1 MNSAPPISKFDSK
14 SVKPHQFTP
23 EELVPQNMIRKAK
36 KVLVPD
42 DCKDAKYWAR
52 RMKNNAAAKR
62 SREARHQKVK
72 THLNAYLPSRIQRIQ
87 TRFHIPIFNMYIYK
101 NIHFRRIKFEC
112 ELYTWKKKTWICEQN
127 FWMQDMSCPNFE

>member
-1 MNSAPPISKFDSK
+1 MLDNNFQPIIMILAPPITKFDSK

-62 SREARHQKVK
+62 SREARHQKVSK
-72 THLNAYLPSRIQRIQ
+72 L
-87 TRFHIPIFNMYIYK
+87 K
-101 NIHFRRIKFEC
+101 
-112 ELYTWKKKTWICEQN
+112 
-127 FWMQDMSCPNFE
+127 

>member
-1 MNSAPPISKFDSK
+1 MKLGNILKPMNSAPPISKFDSK

-72 THLNAYLPSRIQRIQ
+72 DSNKRTLTQPNPKISFSKTI
-87 TRFHIPIFNMYIYK
+87 NMLAKVKYI
-101 NIHFRRIKFEC
+101 
-112 ELYTWKKKTWICEQN
+112 
-127 FWMQDMSCPNFE
+127 

>member
-72 THLNAYLPSRIQRIQ
+72 DSNKRILSQPNPKISFSK
-87 TRFHIPIFNMYIYK
+87 TT
-101 NIHFRRIKFEC
+101 NILAKVTIVR
-112 ELYTWKKKTWICEQN
+112 
-127 FWMQDMSCPNFE
+127 